1 MYDNINSVFKLTQ
14 VEVPP
19 DGSCFFTSISIAM
32 FDSIETWGR
41 SPIMR
46 KLLRHHWSRYSTIF
60 PGEEQEMTAKFI
72 RYMAASAMD
81 EIGLTMHNEEA
92 KTMRKKQFKK
102 PEEFSRHILYSNC
115 WADQAIIRSFMKS
128 LQYRL
133 CIVVIDH
140 ETRKTVYMPIEWTHE
155 KDFYMCVC
163 LEGSHYTPIEIEY
176 KEEKVDMCLDS
187 NSLKIILESCCIGN
201 TNIY

>member
-1 MYDNINSVFKLTQ
+1 MYDNINDGFKLTQ
-14 VEVPP
+14 VSVPA

-32 FDSIETWGR
+32 FDSIETWGS

-46 KLLRHHWSRYSTIF
+46 KLFRHHWSRYSTIF
-60 PGEEQEMTAKFI
+60 PEEKEEMTAKFI

-81 EIGLTMHNEEA
+81 EIGLIMHNEEA

-102 PEEFSRHILYSNC
+102 PEEFARHILYSNC
-115 WADQAIIRSFMKS
+115 WADQAIIRSLMKS

-140 ETRKTVYMPIEWTHE
+140 ETRKTVYMPTEWTYE
-155 KDFYMCVC
+155 KEFYICVC
-163 LEGSHYTPIEIEY
+163 LEGCHYTPIHIEY
-176 KEEKVDMCLDS
+176 KEEQIDMCLDS
-187 NSLKIILESCCIGN
+187 NSLKIILESCSIGN
-201 TNIY
+201 TNTY